1 MEILGILAL
10 GATSD
15 GTIRLVL
22 LLLMVLAVILIV
34 TGCIIALF
42 TWRKRLKTQKA
53 YTDSSNWNNR
63 T

>member
-1 MEILGILAL
+1 MGVLAILAL
-10 GATSD
+10 SAISD
-15 GTIRLVL
+15 GTTRLVL

-42 TWRKRLKTQKA
+42 TWRKRLKIQRA
-53 YTDSSNWNNR
+53 YTDSANWDNR